1 MASFKGD
8 IKSRALNMDIALNVI
23 LPYDHP
29 HDYSKNPCKTLW
41 LLHGQGS
48 SASSWMRWTSIE
60 RYAMQHGFAVIMP
73 EVQRSFYR
81 NTAYGM
87 DYFTF
92 VAEEL
97 PRLCREMFRLSDKRE
112 DNYIAGLSMGGY
124 GALKVGLT
132 HPEQYG
138 TIASFSGAVDLGK
151 MFQSM
156 GDSLDPKSLAE
167 YQGIF
172 GTEMQLLPEDDILHL
187 TREHARLPK
196 EQQCRFFISCGTEDN
211 IPTLYESNVEYVK
224 LLKELG
230 LDCVWFEQKGIHE
243 WGVWDEAVREALNR
257 FDEERIYYV

>member
-97 PRLCREMFRLSDKRE
+97 PRL
-112 DNYIAGLSMGGY
+112 
-124 GALKVGLT
+124 
-132 HPEQYG
+132 
-138 TIASFSGAVDLGK
+138 
-151 MFQSM
+151 
-156 GDSLDPKSLAE
+156 DPKSLAE

-172 GTEMQLLPEDDILHL
+172 GAEMQLLPEDDILHL

-230 LDCVWFEQKGIHE
+230 LDCIWFEQKGIHE

-257 FDEERIYYV
+257 FDGERIYYV

>member
-97 PRLCREMFRLSDKRE
+97 PRLCRETTILPVFPWADMALSR
-112 DNYIAGLSMGGY
+112 
-124 GALKVGLT
+124 
-132 HPEQYG
+132 
-138 TIASFSGAVDLGK
+138 
-151 MFQSM
+151 
-156 GDSLDPKSLAE
+156 
-167 YQGIF
+167 
-172 GTEMQLLPEDDILHL
+172 
-187 TREHARLPK
+187 
-196 EQQCRFFISCGTEDN
+196 
-211 IPTLYESNVEYVK
+211 
-224 LLKELG
+224 
-230 LDCVWFEQKGIHE
+230 
-243 WGVWDEAVREALNR
+243 WD
-257 FDEERIYYV
+257 

>member
-112 DNYIAGLSMGGY
+112 DNLYCRSFHGRIWRSQGG
-124 GALKVGLT
+124 T
-132 HPEQYG
+132 DSFPEQYG
-138 TIASFSGAVDLGK
+138 TLPASRALWIWAM
-151 MFQSM
+151 MFQSRA
-156 GDSLDPKSLAE
+156 DSLAPQIPGRK
-167 YQGIF
+167 
-172 GTEMQLLPEDDILHL
+172 
-187 TREHARLPK
+187 HA
-196 EQQCRFFISCGTEDN
+196 
-211 IPTLYESNVEYVK
+211 
-224 LLKELG
+224 
-230 LDCVWFEQKGIHE
+230 DCP
-243 WGVWDEAVREALNR
+243 
-257 FDEERIYYV
+257 

>member
-48 SASSWMRWTSIE
+48 SASSWTRWTSIE

-97 PRLCREMFRLSDKRE
+97 PVF
-112 DNYIAGLSMGGY
+112 AGRCS
-124 GALKVGLT
+124 V
-132 HPEQYG
+132 
-138 TIASFSGAVDLGK
+138 
-151 MFQSM
+151 
-156 GDSLDPKSLAE
+156 
-167 YQGIF
+167 
-172 GTEMQLLPEDDILHL
+172 
-187 TREHARLPK
+187 
-196 EQQCRFFISCGTEDN
+196 
-211 IPTLYESNVEYVK
+211 
-224 LLKELG
+224 
-230 LDCVWFEQKGIHE
+230 
-243 WGVWDEAVREALNR
+243 
-257 FDEERIYYV
+257 

>member
-156 GDSLDPKSLAE
+156 GDSLDP
-167 YQGIF
+167 QIPG
-172 GTEMQLLPEDDILHL
+172 
-187 TREHARLPK
+187 R
-196 EQQCRFFISCGTEDN
+196 ISGNFRD
-211 IPTLYESNVEYVK
+211 
-224 LLKELG
+224 
-230 LDCVWFEQKGIHE
+230 
-243 WGVWDEAVREALNR
+243 
-257 FDEERIYYV
+257 